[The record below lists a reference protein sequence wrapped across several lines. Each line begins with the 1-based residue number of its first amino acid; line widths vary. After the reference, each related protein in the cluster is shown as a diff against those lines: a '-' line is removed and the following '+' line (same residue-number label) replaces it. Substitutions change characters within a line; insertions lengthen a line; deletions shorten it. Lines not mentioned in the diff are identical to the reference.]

1 MPAVPPQV
9 LAIDLGTS
17 GMKAALV
24 AVDGTVTGWAEYAV
38 PLRVLPGGGAEQD
51 PQAWWAA
58 LIEVVAELG
67 RAHPA
72 HLRAVTTVCS
82 SSQGEGTIAVDAAG
96 EPLTQCITWL
106 DMRGAAHLRRQFGGF
121 PAYQGMSL
129 RRIVRWLR
137 LTGGM
142 PSTTGKDPAAH
153 MLLVRDTMPQVYAQ
167 TATFLNAL
175 DWINLKLTGRTV
187 ATVDS
192 ILTSWVTDNRRPDRI
207 RYSPALVADCGIDA
221 DKLPPIVA
229 CTDVIGTLSAAAAA
243 QLGLPASVQ
252 VVAGA
257 IDNTVAAVGAGTTAD
272 NDPHLYLGT
281 SSWIA
286 AHVRAKKTDPVAQ
299 IASVPCAIGD
309 RYLMTALQA
318 TAGANLTWLKDK
330 IVEYDDPLI
339 GAGHLSRD
347 ERSIFDAFDVIIPTV
362 PAGANGVLYMPW
374 LYGERAPVDDPDLRA
389 GFLNISLDTNRSD
402 LLRAVFEGV
411 AFNTRWLSGPVGRFL
426 GAPMTTLTVTGGG
439 ARSTAWCQIL
449 ADVLDVQVRRDPDP
463 VKVNVRGAGWIG
475 AVGTGAL
482 TFDDVPALLRT
493 DRVFTPTPAHRA
505 RYDDIF
511 GVYRDLHSRLA
522 PLYRRLHRTRD
533 TGDGAVADPKR

>member
-1 MPAVPPQV
+1 MPAVAPQV

-24 AVDGTVTGWAEYAV
+24 AADGTVTGWAEHPV
-38 PLRVLPGGGAEQD
+38 PLLVLPGGGAEQD
-51 PQAWWAA
+51 PRAWWAA

-67 RAHPA
+67 RAHPEQ
-72 HLRAVTTVCS
+72 LRAVTTVCS
-82 SSQGEGTIAVDAAG
+82 STQGEGTIAVDAAG
-96 EPLTQCITWL
+96 EPLTNCISWL

-121 PAYQGMSL
+121 PAYQGMSV
-129 RRIVRWLR
+129 RRMLRWLR

-142 PSTTGKDPAAH
+142 PSPTGKDPAAH
-153 MLLVRDTMPQVYAQ
+153 MLLVRDAMPEVYAR

-207 RYSPALVADCGIDA
+207 RYSRPLVADCGIDA

-229 CTDVIGTLSAAAAA
+229 CTEVIGTLAPAAAA

-257 IDNTVAAVGAGTTAD
+257 IDNTAAAIGAGTTAD

-286 AHVRAKKTDPVAQ
+286 AHVRRKKTDVAAQ

-330 IVEYDDPLI
+330 IVEYDDPLV

-347 ERSIFDAFDVIIPTV
+347 EPTIFDAFDAIIPTV

-374 LYGERAPVDDPDLRA
+374 LYGERAPVDDPNLRA

-411 AFNTRWLSGPVGRFL
+411 ALNTRWLSGAVDRFL
-426 GAPMTTLTVTGGG
+426 GTPVGSLTITGGG
-439 ARSTAWCQIL
+439 ARSAAWCQIF
-449 ADVLDVQVRRDPDP
+449 ADVLGVEIGRDPAP
-463 VKVNVRGAGWIG
+463 VAVNARGAGWIG
-475 AVGTGAL
+475 AVGAGML
-482 TFDDVPALLRT
+482 TFADIPGLLRV
-493 DRVFTPTPAHRA
+493 DHVFTPNAAHRD
-505 RYDDIF
+505 RYNEIFDI
-511 GVYRDLHSRLA
+511 YCDLHRRLA
-522 PLYRRLHRTRD
+522 PVYRRLHR
-533 TGDGAVADPKR
+533 

>member
-1 MPAVPPQV
+1 MPAIPPQV

-24 AVDGTVTGWAEYAV
+24 AADGMVTGWAERPV

-51 PQAWWAA
+51 PARWWAA
-58 LIEVVAELG
+58 LAEVVADLG
-67 RAHPA
+67 QAHPA

-82 SSQGEGTIAVDAAG
+82 SAQGEGTIAVDAAG
-96 EPLTQCITWL
+96 EPLTPCITWL
-106 DMRGAAHLRRQFGGF
+106 DMRGAAGLRRQFGGF
-121 PAYQGMSL
+121 PAYQGLSV
-129 RRIVRWLR
+129 RRTLRWLR

-142 PSTTGKDPAAH
+142 PSPTGKDPAAH
-153 MLLVRDTMPQVYAQ
+153 MLLIRDEMPQVYAR
-167 TATFLNAL
+167 TATFLNVL

-192 ILTSWVTDNRRPDRI
+192 ILTSWVTDNRRPGQI
-207 RYSPALVADCGIDA
+207 RYSPALVADCGIDRE
-221 DKLPPIVA
+221 KFPQIVA
-229 CTDVIGTLSAAAAA
+229 CTEVIGTLSPTAATH
-243 QLGLPASVQ
+243 LGLPQTVQ

-257 IDNTVAAVGAGTTAD
+257 VDNTAAAVGAGTTAD

-286 AHVRAKKTDPVAQ
+286 AHVPAKKTDVFAQ

-339 GAGHLSRD
+339 GAGQLSRD
-347 ERSIFDAFDVIIPTV
+347 ERSSFDAFDAIIPTV

-374 LYGERAPVDDPDLRA
+374 LYGERAPVDDPHLRA

-411 AFNTRWLSGPVGRFL
+411 ALNTRWLSGAVDRFL
-426 GAPMTTLTVTGGG
+426 GSPVGSLAITGGG
-439 ARSTAWCQIL
+439 ARSAAWCQIF
-449 ADVLDVQVRRDPDP
+449 ADVLGVEIRRDPQP
-463 VKVNVRGAGWIG
+463 VAVNVRGAGWIG
-475 AVGTGAL
+475 AVGTGML
-482 TFDDVPALLRT
+482 TFGQIPGLLRA
-493 DRVFTPTPAHRA
+493 DRVFTPTPAHRV
-505 RYDDIF
+505 RYDEAFDI
-511 GVYRDLHSRLA
+511 YCDLHRRLA
-522 PLYRRLHRTRD
+522 PVYRRLN
-533 TGDGAVADPKR
+533 P